1 MRLGKT
7 VRIGLFI
14 SMFLVVSLGGAI
26 VVCAQEKS
34 NDPCSDIRFIPLSN
48 EAPTITVTDV
58 RKLPQCVHQ
67 KFIRLVGIYRITFE
81 NSDFY
86 DPTGEGG
93 RTWITFDPYYSA
105 VKRCSDR
112 QAMRLLDRE
121 DGGTFGFV
129 ALGIFHG
136 PELPTNVDPKLP
148 PDLRERLEQTPRRYG
163 HLGGWPNQFQVICV
177 EKAVLLSNSGSVLE
191 AQKPDARK
199 RILEWYA
206 KHNTP

>member
-1 MRLGKT
+1 M
-7 VRIGLFI
+7 
-14 SMFLVVSLGGAI
+14 A
-26 VVCAQEKS
+26 CAQEKP
-34 NDPCSDIRFIPLSN
+34 NDPCSDIRFMPLSS
-48 EAPTITVTDV
+48 EAPTITASDV
-58 RKLPQCVHQ
+58 GNLPQCVHK
-67 KFIRLVGIYRITFE
+67 KFIRLVGVYRITFE

-86 DPTGEGG
+86 DPTSEAG

-112 QAMRLLDRE
+112 EAMRLLDRK

-136 PELPTNVDPKLP
+136 PEFPKNVDPKLP
-148 PDLRERLEQTPRRYG
+148 PDLRERLERTPIRYG
-163 HLGGWPNQFQVICV
+163 HMNGWPNQFQVICV
-177 EKAVLLSNSGSVLE
+177 EKAVLLSGNGSVLE

-206 KHNTP
+206 KHHSP